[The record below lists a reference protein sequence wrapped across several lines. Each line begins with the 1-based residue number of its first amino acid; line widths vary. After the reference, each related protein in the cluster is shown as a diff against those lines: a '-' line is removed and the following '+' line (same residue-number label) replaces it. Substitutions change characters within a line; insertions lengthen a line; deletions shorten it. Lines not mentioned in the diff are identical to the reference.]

1 MPHRSCSE
9 LRASVCVLRQND
21 TESSRH
27 ARHYVSNA
35 ERCVSVWHTLVR
47 PMFEPACRA
56 LLILLITAIVSLGSA
71 SYGQTDRNLDPEGIP
86 GTLILVGGGEVPDGV
101 TELLKK
107 KSEGASVVILADAS
121 SEPLDAA
128 KSAREW
134 LSDHGLSNVVS
145 IDLGLPAEEKLAE
158 TVKVI
163 EKAGVVWIS
172 GGQQSRLAE
181 TYAGSGVENA
191 LRAML
196 QRGGTIAGTS
206 AGAAIMSKVM
216 IASGKDQPE
225 MLVGWDLLP
234 RGIVDQH
241 FSERNRLNRSRIA
254 VDQNSGCFGLGID
267 ESTAV
272 IVSGRSLRVTGKGK
286 ATVLLAKCSYRDA
299 ESYEI
304 ADGGVADLTQI
315 SRSALQRKSG
325 VNPGEPVLGVPEL
338 KSGSLVIVGGGS
350 MPKDVVDR
358 FVELAGGRDAK
369 IVVLPTAVPRNE
381 TTDEIPGFLK
391 QAEVANVTVLTQ
403 RYGEVEKEAFQSAVK
418 SATGVWFGGGRQ
430 WNFVD
435 AYEGTTAIELF
446 HDVLR
451 RGGVIGGSSAGATI
465 QGEFLVR
472 GHPLGN
478 TVMMAEGYERGFA
491 FLPGV
496 AIDQHFAQ
504 RGRQPDLLPVIRR
517 HPMLLGF
524 GIDEGTAVVVTGSKA
539 EVIGQHSAHFV
550 SAQHL
555 NSLPLEASLPLDVSS
570 AAALYTSVKSGNSI
584 ELRTFIEDQP

>member
-1 MPHRSCSE
+1 M
-9 LRASVCVLRQND
+9 
-21 TESSRH
+21 
-27 ARHYVSNA
+27 
-35 ERCVSVWHTLVR
+35 
-47 PMFEPACRA
+47 
-56 LLILLITAIVSLGSA
+56 VSLGSA
-71 SYGQTDRNLDPEGIP
+71 SYGQTDRTLDPDGIP
-86 GTLILVGGGEVPDGV
+86 GTLILVGGGEVPDGA

-107 KSEGASVVILADAS
+107 NSAEASILILADAS
-121 SEPLDAA
+121 SEPQEAA
-128 KSAREW
+128 ESARKW

-145 IDLGLPAEEKLAE
+145 VDPGLLADEKFAE
-158 TVKVI
+158 TVKLI
-163 EKAGVVWIS
+163 EKASVVWIC

-181 TYAGSGVENA
+181 AYAGSEVEDA
-191 LRAML
+191 LRAMS

-225 MLVGWDLLP
+225 MSVGWGLLP
-234 RGIVDQH
+234 GGIVDQH
-241 FSERNRLNRSRIA
+241 FSERNRLDRSRIA
-254 VDQNSGCFGLGID
+254 VDQNPGCFGLGID

-272 IVSGRSLRVTGKGK
+272 IVTGRNLHVTGKGK
-286 ATVLLAKCSYRDA
+286 ATVLLAKCDYREA

-304 ADGGVADLTQI
+304 TAGGVADLTQI
-315 SRSALQRKSG
+315 RRSALQRKSG
-325 VNPGEPVLGVPEL
+325 VNPGEPVNGPPEL

-358 FVELAGGRDAK
+358 FVELAGGRDAR
-369 IVVLPTAVPRNE
+369 IVVLPTAVPRSE
-381 TTDEIPGFLK
+381 TTDEVPGFLK
-391 QAEVANVTVLTQ
+391 RAEVSNITVLTQ
-403 RYGEVEKEAFQSAVK
+403 RYGEVETEAFRSALK

-435 AYEGTTAIELF
+435 AYEGTTSIELF

-478 TVMMAEGYERGFA
+478 TVMMAEGYETGFA

-504 RGRQPDLLPVIRR
+504 RGRQPDLLPVIKR
-517 HPMLLGF
+517 HPKLLGI

-550 SAQHL
+550 SSQHL
-555 NSLPLEASLPLDVSS
+555 RSLPQESPLPLDVSS
-570 AAALYTSVKSGNSI
+570 AAALYTTVSTGNSI
-584 ELRTFIEDQP
+584 ELQTLMEDQP

>member
-1 MPHRSCSE
+1 MPHRSRYE
-9 LRASVCVLRQND
+9 LQASVCVVRQN
-21 TESSRH
+21 H
-27 ARHYVSNA
+27 ADDHQIF
-35 ERCVSVWHTLVR
+35 TR
-47 PMFEPACRA
+47 PMFNSA
-56 LLILLITAIVSLGSA
+56 LRIQLIVLITATVLTCSSA
-71 SYGQTDRNLDPEGIP
+71 HAQTERTLDSEGIP
-86 GTLILVGGGEVPDGV
+86 GTLILVGGGEVPEGT

-107 KSEGASVVILADAS
+107 NLAGASILILADAS
-121 SEPLDAA
+121 AEPREAIE
-128 KSAREW
+128 SARQW
-134 LSDHGLSNVVS
+134 LSEHGLSNVISV
-145 IDLGLPAEEKLAE
+145 DPELPALEKFAE
-158 TVKVI
+158 TIKAI
-163 EKAGVVWIS
+163 EKTGVVWIC

-225 MLVGWDLLP
+225 IAVGWDLLP
-234 RGIVDQH
+234 DGIVDQH
-241 FSERNRLNRSRIA
+241 FSERNRLNRSRLA
-254 VDQNSGCFGLGID
+254 VDQNPGCFGLGID

-272 IVSGRSLRVTGKGK
+272 IVSGRSLQVKGKGN
-286 ATVLLAKCSYRDA
+286 ATVFLANCSYRDA
-299 ESYEI
+299 ESFEI
-304 ADGGVADLTQI
+304 PAGGVADLTQLR
-315 SRSALQRKSG
+315 RSALHRKSG
-325 VNPGEPVLGVPEL
+325 VNPGEPVHGPPEL

-358 FVELAGGRDAK
+358 FIELAGGRDAR
-369 IVVLPTAVPRNE
+369 IVVLPTAVPRAE
-381 TTDEIPGFLK
+381 TTDEVPGFLK
-391 QAEVANVTVLTQ
+391 RVEVANITVLTQ
-403 RYGEVEKEAFQSAVK
+403 RCGEVETDAFQSAVK

-435 AYEGTTAIELF
+435 AYDDTTAVELF

-539 EVIGQHSAHFV
+539 EIIGQHSAHFV

-555 NSLPLEASLPLDVSS
+555 KSLPPEAPLPLDVSS
-570 AAALYTSVKSGNSI
+570 AAAFYTTVNTGDSI
-584 ELRTFIEDQP
+584 ELRTLMEHQP

>member
-1 MPHRSCSE
+1 MPHQSHSE
-9 LRASVCVLRQND
+9 LQASVCVL
-21 TESSRH
+21 
-27 ARHYVSNA
+27 
-35 ERCVSVWHTLVR
+35 
-47 PMFEPACRA
+47 CRG
-56 LLILLITAIVSLGSA
+56 LLILLTTAIVSAGSA
-71 SYGQTDRNLDPEGIP
+71 AHAQTARNLHPDGIP
-86 GTLILVGGGEVPDGV
+86 GTLILVGGGEVPDGA
-101 TELLKK
+101 TELLRKN
-107 KSEGASVVILADAS
+107 SAEASILILADAS
-121 SEPLDAA
+121 SEPQEAA
-128 KSAREW
+128 ESARQW
-134 LSDHGLSNVVS
+134 LGEHGLFNVVS
-145 IDLGLPAEEKLAE
+145 VDPGLPADEKFAE
-158 TVKVI
+158 TVKLI
-163 EKAGVVWIS
+163 EKASVVWIC

-181 TYAGSGVENA
+181 AYAGSEVEDA

-225 MLVGWDLLP
+225 ISVGWDLLP
-234 RGIVDQH
+234 GGIVDQH

-254 VDQNSGCFGLGID
+254 VDQNPVCFGLGID

-272 IVSGRSLRVTGKGK
+272 IVSGRSFQVTGKGK
-286 ATVLLAKCSYRDA
+286 ATVLLAKCSYREA

-304 ADGGVADLTQI
+304 ATGGVADLTQI
-315 SRSALQRKSG
+315 RRSALERGTG
-325 VNPGEPVLGVPEL
+325 VDPGEPVNGPPEL

-358 FVELAGGRDAK
+358 FVELAGGRDAR
-369 IVVLPTAVPRNE
+369 IVVLPTAVPRSE
-381 TTDEIPGFLK
+381 TTDEVPGFLK
-391 QAEVANVTVLTQ
+391 RAEVSNITVLTQ
-403 RYGEVEKEAFQSAVK
+403 RYGEVEKEAFQSAVE

-435 AYEGTTAIELF
+435 AYDGTTAAKLF

-504 RGRQPDLLPVIRR
+504 RGRQPDLLPVIKR
-517 HPMLLGF
+517 HPKLLGI
-524 GIDEGTAVVVTGSKA
+524 GIDEGTAVVVTGSQA
-539 EVIGQHSAHFV
+539 EVIGQHSAHFL

-555 NSLPLEASLPLDVSS
+555 KSLPPEATLPLDVRS
-570 AAALYTSVKSGNSI
+570 AAALYTTVKTGNSI
-584 ELRTFIEDQP
+584 ELRSLMENQP

>member
-1 MPHRSCSE
+1 MPHRSRYE
-9 LRASVCVLRQND
+9 LQASVCVVRQN
-21 TESSRH
+21 
-27 ARHYVSNA
+27 
-35 ERCVSVWHTLVR
+35 HTDDHQIFTR
-47 PMFEPACRA
+47 PMFNPALRTQ
-56 LLILLITAIVSLGSA
+56 LIVLITATVLTCSSA
-71 SYGQTDRNLDPEGIP
+71 HAQTEPTLDSEGIP
-86 GTLILVGGGEVPDGV
+86 GTLILVGGGEVPEGT
-101 TELLKK
+101 TELLEKNLA
-107 KSEGASVVILADAS
+107 GASILILADAS
-121 SEPLDAA
+121 AEPREAIE
-128 KSAREW
+128 SARHW
-134 LSDHGLSNVVS
+134 LSEHDLSDVISV
-145 IDLGLPAEEKLAE
+145 DPELPAPEKFAE
-158 TVKVI
+158 TIKAI
-163 EKAGVVWIS
+163 EKTGVVWIC
-172 GGQQSRLAE
+172 GGQQSRLAA

-225 MLVGWDLLP
+225 ISVGWDFLP
-234 RGIVDQH
+234 DGIVDQH

-254 VDQNSGCFGLGID
+254 VDQNPGCFGLGID

-272 IVSGRSLRVTGKGK
+272 IVSGRSLQVTGKGK
-286 ATVLLAKCSYRDA
+286 ATVLLANCNYRDA
-299 ESYEI
+299 ESFEI
-304 ADGGVADLTQI
+304 AAGGVADLTQLR
-315 SRSALQRKSG
+315 RSALQRKSG
-325 VNPGEPVLGVPEL
+325 VNPGEPVHGPPEL

-358 FVELAGGRDAK
+358 FIELAGGRDAR
-369 IVVLPTAVPRNE
+369 IVVLPTAVPRAE
-381 TTDEIPGFLK
+381 TTDEVPGFLK
-391 QAEVANVTVLTQ
+391 RAEVANITVLTQ
-403 RYGEVEKEAFQSAVK
+403 RCGEVETDEFQSAVK

-435 AYEGTTAIELF
+435 AYNDTTAVELF
-446 HDVLR
+446 HDVLH

-517 HPMLLGF
+517 HPKLLGI

-555 NSLPLEASLPLDVSS
+555 KSLPPEASLPLGVSS
-570 AAALYTSVKSGNSI
+570 AAALYTTVNTGDSI
-584 ELRTFIEDQP
+584 ELRTLMEHQP

>member
-1 MPHRSCSE
+1 LSAIAHDPERVRIVADRFRANEYRTMLHQSHSE
-9 LRASVCVLRQND
+9 LQASVCVL
-21 TESSRH
+21 
-27 ARHYVSNA
+27 
-35 ERCVSVWHTLVR
+35 
-47 PMFEPACRA
+47 CRG
-56 LLILLITAIVSLGSA
+56 LLILLITAIVSTGYA
-71 SYGQTDRNLDPEGIP
+71 AHAQAAQTLDPEGIP

-107 KSEGASVVILADAS
+107 KSDGTSIVILADAS
-121 SEPLDAA
+121 SEPLEAA
-128 KSAREW
+128 ESARQW
-134 LSDHGLSNVVS
+134 LSGHGLSNIVS
-145 IDLGLPAEEKLAE
+145 VDHGLPAEEKFAE
-158 TVKVI
+158 TVKAI
-163 EKAGVVWIS
+163 EKATFVWIC

-181 TYAGSGVENA
+181 AYAGSGVESA

-225 MLVGWDLLP
+225 IAVGWDLLP
-234 RGIVDQH
+234 GGIVDQH
-241 FSERNRLNRSRIA
+241 FGERSRLSRSQIA
-254 VDQNSGCFGLGID
+254 VGQNAGCFGLGID

-272 IVSGRSLRVTGKGK
+272 IVSGRSLQVTGKGK
-286 ATVLLAKCSYRDA
+286 ATVLLAKCGYREA

-304 ADGGVADLTQI
+304 AAGGVADLTQI
-315 SRSALQRKSG
+315 RRSALQRKSG
-325 VNPGEPVLGVPEL
+325 VNPGEPVNGPPEL

-350 MPKDVVDR
+350 MPKDLVDR
-358 FVELAGGRDAK
+358 FVELAGGRDAR
-369 IVVLPTAVPRNE
+369 IVVLPTAVPRSE
-381 TTDEIPGFLK
+381 TTDEVPGFLK
-391 QAEVANVTVLTQ
+391 RAEVANITVLTQ
-403 RYGEVEKEAFQSAVK
+403 RYSEVETDAFQSALK

-435 AYEGTTAIELF
+435 AYEGTTAVELF

-491 FLPGV
+491 FLPSV

-504 RGRQPDLLPVIRR
+504 RGRQPDLLPVIKR
-517 HPMLLGF
+517 HPKLLGI

-555 NSLPLEASLPLDVSS
+555 KSMPPEASLPLDVSS
-570 AAALYTSVKSGNSI
+570 AAALYTTVNTGDSI
-584 ELRTFIEDQP
+584 ELRTLMENQP

>member
-1 MPHRSCSE
+1 MPHRSRYE
-9 LRASVCVLRQND
+9 LQASVCVVRQN
-21 TESSRH
+21 
-27 ARHYVSNA
+27 
-35 ERCVSVWHTLVR
+35 HTDDHQIFTR
-47 PMFEPACRA
+47 PMFNPALRTQ
-56 LLILLITAIVSLGSA
+56 LIVLITATVLTCSSA
-71 SYGQTDRNLDPEGIP
+71 HAQTERTLDSEGIP
-86 GTLILVGGGEVPDGV
+86 GTLILVGGGEVPEGT
-101 TELLKK
+101 TELLEKNLA
-107 KSEGASVVILADAS
+107 GASILILADAS
-121 SEPLDAA
+121 AEPREAIE
-128 KSAREW
+128 SARHW
-134 LSDHGLSNVVS
+134 LSEHGLSNVISV
-145 IDLGLPAEEKLAE
+145 DPELPAPEKFAE
-158 TVKVI
+158 TIKAI
-163 EKAGVVWIS
+163 EKAGVVWIC

-225 MLVGWDLLP
+225 IAVGWDLLP
-234 RGIVDQH
+234 DGIVDQH

-254 VDQNSGCFGLGID
+254 VDQNPGCFGLGID

-272 IVSGRSLRVTGKGK
+272 IVSGRSLQVKGKGN
-286 ATVLLAKCSYRDA
+286 ATVFLANCSYRDA
-299 ESYEI
+299 ESFEI
-304 ADGGVADLTQI
+304 PAGGVADLTQLR
-315 SRSALQRKSG
+315 RSALQRKSG
-325 VNPGEPVLGVPEL
+325 VNPGEPVHGPPEL

-350 MPKDVVDR
+350 MPKEVVDR
-358 FVELAGGRDAK
+358 FVEFAGGRDAR
-369 IVVLPTAVPRNE
+369 IVVLPTAVPRAE
-381 TTDEIPGFLK
+381 TTDEVPGFLK
-391 QAEVANVTVLTQ
+391 RAEVANITVLTQ
-403 RYGEVEKEAFQSAVK
+403 RCGEVETDAFQSAVK

-435 AYEGTTAIELF
+435 AYDDTTAVELF

-504 RGRQPDLLPVIRR
+504 RGRQPDLLPVVRR
-517 HPMLLGF
+517 HPKLLGI
-524 GIDEGTAVVVTGSKA
+524 GNDEGTAVVVTGSKA
-539 EVIGQHSAHFV
+539 EVIGLHSAHFV

-555 NSLPLEASLPLDVSS
+555 KSLPPETSLPLDVSS
-570 AAALYTSVKSGNSI
+570 AAALYTTVSTGNSI
-584 ELRTFIEDQP
+584 ELRTLIEDQP

>member
-1 MPHRSCSE
+1 
-9 LRASVCVLRQND
+9 
-21 TESSRH
+21 
-27 ARHYVSNA
+27 
-35 ERCVSVWHTLVR
+35 
-47 PMFEPACRA
+47 MFDPAIRT
-56 LLILLITAIVSLGSA
+56 LLIVLITAIVSTCSA
-71 SYGQTDRNLDPEGIP
+71 AHAQTERTLDSEGIP
-86 GTLILVGGGEVPDGV
+86 GTLILVGGGEVPEGA
-101 TELLKK
+101 TELLRKNLA
-107 KSEGASVVILADAS
+107 GASILILADAS
-121 SEPLDAA
+121 SEPREAA
-128 KSAREW
+128 ESAREW
-134 LSDHGLSNVVS
+134 LSEHGLSNVVS
-145 IDLGLPAEEKLAE
+145 VDPGLPLPEKFGV
-158 TVKVI
+158 TVKAI
-163 EKAGVVWIS
+163 EKASVVWIC

-181 TYAGSGVENA
+181 VYAGFGVENA

-225 MLVGWDLLP
+225 ISVGWDLLP
-234 RGIVDQH
+234 GGIVDQH

-254 VDQNSGCFGLGID
+254 VDQNPGCFGLGID

-272 IVSGRSLRVTGKGK
+272 IVSGRSLQVTGKGK
-286 ATVLLAKCSYRDA
+286 ATVLLAKCNYRDA
-299 ESYEI
+299 ESSEI
-304 ADGGVADLTQI
+304 AAGGVADLTQLR
-315 SRSALQRKSG
+315 RSALQRKSG
-325 VNPGEPVLGVPEL
+325 VNPGEPVHGTPEL

-358 FVELAGGRDAK
+358 FIDLAGGRDAR
-369 IVVLPTAVPRNE
+369 IVVLPTAVPRSE
-381 TTDEIPGFLK
+381 TTDEVPGFLK
-391 QAEVANVTVLTQ
+391 RAEVEDITVLTQ
-403 RYGEVEKEAFQSAVK
+403 RYGEVETDEFQSALK

-435 AYEGTTAIELF
+435 AYEGTTAVELF

-504 RGRQPDLLPVIRR
+504 RGRQPDLLPVIKRN
-517 HPMLLGF
+517 PKLLGV

-555 NSLPLEASLPLDVSS
+555 KLLTPETSLPLDVSS
-570 AAALYTSVKSGNSI
+570 AAALYTTVNTGDSI
-584 ELRTFIEDQP
+584 ELQTLMEDQP

>member
-1 MPHRSCSE
+1 MFNPA
-9 LRASVCVLRQND
+9 LRTQ
-21 TESSRH
+21 
-27 ARHYVSNA
+27 
-35 ERCVSVWHTLVR
+35 
-47 PMFEPACRA
+47 
-56 LLILLITAIVSLGSA
+56 LIVLITATVLTCSSA
-71 SYGQTDRNLDPEGIP
+71 HAQTEPTLDSEGIP
-86 GTLILVGGGEVPDGV
+86 GTLILVGGGEVPEGT
-101 TELLKK
+101 TELLEKNLA
-107 KSEGASVVILADAS
+107 GASILILADAS
-121 SEPLDAA
+121 AEPREAIE
-128 KSAREW
+128 SARHW
-134 LSDHGLSNVVS
+134 LSEHDLSDVISV
-145 IDLGLPAEEKLAE
+145 DPELPAPEKFAE
-158 TVKVI
+158 TIKAI
-163 EKAGVVWIS
+163 EKTGVVWIC
-172 GGQQSRLAE
+172 GGQQSRLAA

-225 MLVGWDLLP
+225 ISVGWDFLP
-234 RGIVDQH
+234 DGIVDQH

-254 VDQNSGCFGLGID
+254 VDQNPGCFGLGID

-272 IVSGRSLRVTGKGK
+272 IVSGRSLQVTGKGK
-286 ATVLLAKCSYRDA
+286 ATVLLANCNYRDA
-299 ESYEI
+299 ESFEI
-304 ADGGVADLTQI
+304 AAGGVADLTQLR
-315 SRSALQRKSG
+315 RSALQRKSG
-325 VNPGEPVLGVPEL
+325 VNPGEPVHGPPEL

-358 FVELAGGRDAK
+358 FIELAGGRDAR
-369 IVVLPTAVPRNE
+369 IVVLPTAVPRAE
-381 TTDEIPGFLK
+381 TTDEVPGFLK
-391 QAEVANVTVLTQ
+391 RAEVANITVLTQ
-403 RYGEVEKEAFQSAVK
+403 RCGEVETDEFQSAVK

-435 AYEGTTAIELF
+435 AYNDTTAVELF
-446 HDVLR
+446 HDVLH

-517 HPMLLGF
+517 HPKLLGI

-555 NSLPLEASLPLDVSS
+555 KSLPPEASLPLDVSS
-570 AAALYTSVKSGNSI
+570 AAALYTTVNTGDSI
-584 ELRTFIEDQP
+584 ELRTLMEHQP

>member
-1 MPHRSCSE
+1 MPHRSRSE
-9 LRASVCVLRQND
+9 LQVSVCVLRQN
-21 TESSRH
+21 
-27 ARHYVSNA
+27 
-35 ERCVSVWHTLVR
+35 HTDYQQIFTRL
-47 PMFEPACRA
+47 MFDPALRT
-56 LLILLITAIVSLGSA
+56 LLIVLITALVSACSA
-71 SYGQTDRNLDPEGIP
+71 AHAQTERTLDSEGIP
-86 GTLILVGGGEVPDGV
+86 GTLILVGGGEVPEGA

-107 KSEGASVVILADAS
+107 NLAGASILILADAS
-121 SEPLDAA
+121 AEPRDATE
-128 KSAREW
+128 SARQW
-134 LSDHGLSNVVS
+134 LSEDGLSNVISVDS
-145 IDLGLPAEEKLAE
+145 GLPAPEKFAE
-158 TVKVI
+158 TIKAI
-163 EKAGVVWIS
+163 EKAGVVWIC

-225 MLVGWDLLP
+225 ISVGWDLLP
-234 RGIVDQH
+234 DGIVDQH

-254 VDQNSGCFGLGID
+254 VDQNPGCFGLGID

-272 IVSGRSLRVTGKGK
+272 IVSGRSLQVIGKGK
-286 ATVLLAKCSYRDA
+286 ATVLLAKCNYRDA
-299 ESYEI
+299 ESFEI
-304 ADGGVADLTQI
+304 AAGGVADLTQLR
-315 SRSALQRKSG
+315 RSALQRKSG
-325 VNPGEPVLGVPEL
+325 VNPGEPVHVPPEL

-358 FVELAGGRDAK
+358 FIELAGGRDAR
-369 IVVLPTAVPRNE
+369 IVVLPTAVPRGE
-381 TTDEIPGFLK
+381 TTDEVPGFLK
-391 QAEVANVTVLTQ
+391 RADVANITVLT
-403 RYGEVEKEAFQSAVK
+403 RRHGEVETDAFQSALK

-435 AYEGTTAIELF
+435 AYEGTTAVELF

-504 RGRQPDLLPVIRR
+504 RGRQPDLLPVVRR
-517 HPMLLGF
+517 HPKLLGI

-555 NSLPLEASLPLDVSS
+555 KSLPPETSLPLDVSS
-570 AAALYTSVKSGNSI
+570 AAALYTTVSTGNSI
-584 ELRTFIEDQP
+584 ELRTLIEDQP

>member
-1 MPHRSCSE
+1 MPHRSRFE
-9 LRASVCVLRQND
+9 LQASVCVLRQND
-21 TESSRH
+21 NESSRD
-27 ARHYVSNA
+27 ARHSVSNA

-47 PMFEPACRA
+47 PMFKPVCRA
-56 LLILLITAIVSLGSA
+56 LLIVLITAIVSTGYA
-71 SYGQTDRNLDPEGIP
+71 AHAQAAQTLDPEGIH
-86 GTLILVGGGEVPDGV
+86 GTLILVGGGEVPDGA

-107 KSEGASVVILADAS
+107 KSAEASILILADAS
-121 SEPLDAA
+121 SEPLEAA
-128 KSAREW
+128 ESARKW
-134 LSDHGLSNVVS
+134 LSEQGLSNVVS
-145 IDLGLPAEEKLAE
+145 VAPGLPAEEKFAE
-158 TVKVI
+158 TIKAI
-163 EKAGVVWIS
+163 EKAGVVWIC

-181 TYAGSGVENA
+181 TYAGSGVESA

-225 MLVGWDLLP
+225 ISVGWDLLSG
-234 RGIVDQH
+234 GIVDQH
-241 FSERNRLNRSRIA
+241 FSERNRLNRSRVA
-254 VDQNSGCFGLGID
+254 VDQNPGCFGLGID

-272 IVSGRSLRVTGKGK
+272 IVSGRSLQVTGKSK
-286 ATVLLAKCSYRDA
+286 ATVLLAKCNYCDA
-299 ESYEI
+299 ESFEI
-304 ADGGVADLTQI
+304 AAGGVADLTQLR
-315 SRSALQRKSG
+315 RSALQRKSG
-325 VNPGEPVLGVPEL
+325 VNPGEPINGPPEL

-358 FVELAGGRDAK
+358 FIELAGGRDAR
-369 IVVLPTAVPRNE
+369 IVVLPTAVPRSE
-381 TTDEIPGFLK
+381 ATDEVPGFLK
-391 QAEVANVTVLTQ
+391 RAEVANITVLTQ
-403 RYGEVEKEAFQSAVK
+403 RYSEVETEAFQSAMK

-435 AYEGTTAIELF
+435 AYDGTTAIELF

-504 RGRQPDLLPVIRR
+504 RGRQPDLLPVIKR
-517 HPMLLGF
+517 HSKLLGI

-539 EVIGQHSAHFV
+539 EVIGQHSAHFL
-550 SAQHL
+550 STQNL
-555 NSLPLEASLPLDVSS
+555 KSLPPETSLPLDVSS
-570 AAALYTSVKSGNSI
+570 AAALYTVVKSGNSI
-584 ELRTFIEDQP
+584 ELRNLMED

>member
-1 MPHRSCSE
+1 MPHRSRYE
-9 LRASVCVLRQND
+9 LQASVCVVRQN
-21 TESSRH
+21 
-27 ARHYVSNA
+27 
-35 ERCVSVWHTLVR
+35 HTDDHQIFTR
-47 PMFEPACRA
+47 PMFNPALRTQ
-56 LLILLITAIVSLGSA
+56 LIVLITATVLTCSSA
-71 SYGQTDRNLDPEGIP
+71 HAQTEPTLDSEGIP
-86 GTLILVGGGEVPDGV
+86 GTLILVGGGEVPEGT
-101 TELLKK
+101 TELLEKNLA
-107 KSEGASVVILADAS
+107 GASILILADAS
-121 SEPLDAA
+121 AEPREAIE
-128 KSAREW
+128 SARHW
-134 LSDHGLSNVVS
+134 LSEHDLSDVISV
-145 IDLGLPAEEKLAE
+145 DPELPAPEKFAE
-158 TVKVI
+158 TIKAI
-163 EKAGVVWIS
+163 EKTGVVWIC
-172 GGQQSRLAE
+172 GGQQSRLAA

-225 MLVGWDLLP
+225 ISVGWDFLP
-234 RGIVDQH
+234 DGIVDQH

-254 VDQNSGCFGLGID
+254 VDQNPGCFGLGID

-272 IVSGRSLRVTGKGK
+272 IVSGRSLQVTGKGK
-286 ATVLLAKCSYRDA
+286 ATVLLANCNYRDA
-299 ESYEI
+299 ESFEI
-304 ADGGVADLTQI
+304 AAGGVADLTQLR
-315 SRSALQRKSG
+315 RSALQRKSG
-325 VNPGEPVLGVPEL
+325 VNPGEPVHGPPEL

-358 FVELAGGRDAK
+358 FIELAGGRDAR
-369 IVVLPTAVPRNE
+369 IVVLPTAVPRAE
-381 TTDEIPGFLK
+381 TTDEVPGFLK
-391 QAEVANVTVLTQ
+391 RAEVANITVLTQ
-403 RYGEVEKEAFQSAVK
+403 RCGEVETDEFQSAVK

-435 AYEGTTAIELF
+435 AYNDTTAVELF
-446 HDVLR
+446 HDVLH

-517 HPMLLGF
+517 HPKLLGI

-555 NSLPLEASLPLDVSS
+555 KSLPPEASLPLDVSS
-570 AAALYTSVKSGNSI
+570 AAALYTTVNTGDSI
-584 ELRTFIEDQP
+584 ELRTLMEHQP

>member
-1 MPHRSCSE
+1 MPHRSRYE
-9 LRASVCVLRQND
+9 LQASVCVVRQN
-21 TESSRH
+21 
-27 ARHYVSNA
+27 
-35 ERCVSVWHTLVR
+35 HTDDHQIFTR
-47 PMFEPACRA
+47 PMFNPALRTQ
-56 LLILLITAIVSLGSA
+56 LIVLITATVLTCSSA
-71 SYGQTDRNLDPEGIP
+71 HAQTEPTLDSEGIP
-86 GTLILVGGGEVPDGV
+86 GTLILVGGGEVPEGT
-101 TELLKK
+101 TELLEKNLA
-107 KSEGASVVILADAS
+107 GASILILADAS
-121 SEPLDAA
+121 AEPREAIE
-128 KSAREW
+128 SARHW
-134 LSDHGLSNVVS
+134 LSEHDLSDVISV
-145 IDLGLPAEEKLAE
+145 DPELPAPEKVAE
-158 TVKVI
+158 TIKAI
-163 EKAGVVWIS
+163 EKTGVVWIC
-172 GGQQSRLAE
+172 GGQQSRLAA

-225 MLVGWDLLP
+225 ISVGWDFLP
-234 RGIVDQH
+234 DGIVDQH

-254 VDQNSGCFGLGID
+254 VDQNPGCFGLGID

-272 IVSGRSLRVTGKGK
+272 IVSGRSLQVTGKGK
-286 ATVLLAKCSYRDA
+286 ATVLLANCNYRDA
-299 ESYEI
+299 ESFEI
-304 ADGGVADLTQI
+304 AAGGVADLTQLR
-315 SRSALQRKSG
+315 RSALQRKSG
-325 VNPGEPVLGVPEL
+325 VNPGEPVHGPPEL

-358 FVELAGGRDAK
+358 FIELAGGRDAR
-369 IVVLPTAVPRNE
+369 IVVLPTAVPRAE
-381 TTDEIPGFLK
+381 TTDEVPGFLK
-391 QAEVANVTVLTQ
+391 RAEVANITVLTQ
-403 RYGEVEKEAFQSAVK
+403 RCGEVETDEFQSAVK

-435 AYEGTTAIELF
+435 AYNDTTAVELF
-446 HDVLR
+446 HDVLH

-517 HPMLLGF
+517 HPKLLGI

-555 NSLPLEASLPLDVSS
+555 KSLPPEASLPLDVSS
-570 AAALYTSVKSGNSI
+570 AAALYTTVNTGDSI
-584 ELRTFIEDQP
+584 ELRTLMEHQP

>member
-1 MPHRSCSE
+1 MPHRSRSE
-9 LRASVCVLRQND
+9 LQASVCVLRQN
-21 TESSRH
+21 
-27 ARHYVSNA
+27 
-35 ERCVSVWHTLVR
+35 HTDYQQIFTRL
-47 PMFEPACRA
+47 MFDPALRT
-56 LLILLITAIVSLGSA
+56 LLIVLITALVSACSA
-71 SYGQTDRNLDPEGIP
+71 AHAQTERTLDSEGIP
-86 GTLILVGGGEVPDGV
+86 GTLILVGGGEVPEGA

-107 KSEGASVVILADAS
+107 NLAGASILILADAS
-121 SEPLDAA
+121 AEPREATE
-128 KSAREW
+128 SARQW
-134 LSDHGLSNVVS
+134 LSEDGLSNVISVDS
-145 IDLGLPAEEKLAE
+145 GLPAPEKFAE
-158 TVKVI
+158 TIKAI
-163 EKAGVVWIS
+163 ENASVVWIC

-225 MLVGWDLLP
+225 ISVGWDLLP
-234 RGIVDQH
+234 DGIVDQH

-254 VDQNSGCFGLGID
+254 VDQNPACFGLGID

-272 IVSGRSLRVTGKGK
+272 IVSGRSLQVIGKGK
-286 ATVLLAKCSYRDA
+286 ATVLLAKCNYRDA
-299 ESYEI
+299 ESFEI
-304 ADGGVADLTQI
+304 AAGGVADLTQLR
-315 SRSALQRKSG
+315 RSALQRKSG
-325 VNPGEPVLGVPEL
+325 VNPGEPVHVPPEL

-350 MPKDVVDR
+350 MPKDVVVR
-358 FVELAGGRDAK
+358 FIELAGGRDAR
-369 IVVLPTAVPRNE
+369 IVVLPTAVSRSE
-381 TTDEIPGFLK
+381 ATDEVPGFLK
-391 QAEVANVTVLTQ
+391 RAEVANIRVLNQ
-403 RYGEVEKEAFQSAVK
+403 RYGEVETDAFQSAVK

-435 AYEGTTAIELF
+435 AYDDTTAVELF

-504 RGRQPDLLPVIRR
+504 RGRQPDLLPVVRR
-517 HPMLLGF
+517 HPKLLGI

-539 EVIGQHSAHFV
+539 EVIGLHSAHFV

-555 NSLPLEASLPLDVSS
+555 KSLPPETSLPLDVSS
-570 AAALYTSVKSGNSI
+570 AAALYTTVSTGNSI
-584 ELRTFIEDQP
+584 ELRTLIEDQP

>member
-1 MPHRSCSE
+1 MFNPA
-9 LRASVCVLRQND
+9 LRTQ
-21 TESSRH
+21 
-27 ARHYVSNA
+27 
-35 ERCVSVWHTLVR
+35 
-47 PMFEPACRA
+47 
-56 LLILLITAIVSLGSA
+56 LIVLITATVLTCSSA
-71 SYGQTDRNLDPEGIP
+71 HAQTEPTLDSEGIP
-86 GTLILVGGGEVPDGV
+86 GTLILVGGGEVPEGT
-101 TELLKK
+101 TELLEKNLA
-107 KSEGASVVILADAS
+107 GASILILADAS
-121 SEPLDAA
+121 AEPREAIE
-128 KSAREW
+128 SARHW
-134 LSDHGLSNVVS
+134 LSEHDLSDVISV
-145 IDLGLPAEEKLAE
+145 DPELPAPEKFAE
-158 TVKVI
+158 TIKAI
-163 EKAGVVWIS
+163 EKTGVVWIC
-172 GGQQSRLAE
+172 GGQQSRLAA

-225 MLVGWDLLP
+225 ISVGWDFLP
-234 RGIVDQH
+234 DGIVDQH

-254 VDQNSGCFGLGID
+254 VDQNPGCFGLGID

-272 IVSGRSLRVTGKGK
+272 IVSGRSLQVTGKGK
-286 ATVLLAKCSYRDA
+286 ATVLLANCNYRDA
-299 ESYEI
+299 ESFEI
-304 ADGGVADLTQI
+304 AAGGVADLTQLR
-315 SRSALQRKSG
+315 RSALQRKSG
-325 VNPGEPVLGVPEL
+325 VNPGEPVHGPPEL

-358 FVELAGGRDAK
+358 FIELAGGRDAR
-369 IVVLPTAVPRNE
+369 IVVLPTAVPRAE
-381 TTDEIPGFLK
+381 TTDEVPGFLK
-391 QAEVANVTVLTQ
+391 RAEVANITVLTQ
-403 RYGEVEKEAFQSAVK
+403 RCGEVETDEFQSAVK

-435 AYEGTTAIELF
+435 AYNDTTAVELF
-446 HDVLR
+446 HDVLH

-517 HPMLLGF
+517 HPKLLGI

-555 NSLPLEASLPLDVSS
+555 KSLPPEASLPLGVSS
-570 AAALYTSVKSGNSI
+570 AAALYTTVNTGDSI
-584 ELRTFIEDQP
+584 ELRTLMEHQP

>member
-1 MPHRSCSE
+1 MLHQSHSE
-9 LRASVCVLRQND
+9 LQASVCVL
-21 TESSRH
+21 
-27 ARHYVSNA
+27 
-35 ERCVSVWHTLVR
+35 
-47 PMFEPACRA
+47 CRG
-56 LLILLITAIVSLGSA
+56 LLILLITAIVSTGSA
-71 SYGQTDRNLDPEGIP
+71 AHAQTARTLDPEGIH
-86 GTLILVGGGEVPDGV
+86 GTLILVGGGKVPDGT

-107 KSEGASVVILADAS
+107 NSAEASILILADAS
-121 SEPLDAA
+121 SEPQEAA
-128 KSAREW
+128 ESARKW
-134 LSDHGLSNVVS
+134 LSDHGLSNVASVDS
-145 IDLGLPAEEKLAE
+145 GLPADMKFAE
-158 TVKVI
+158 TVKAI
-163 EKAGVVWIS
+163 EKAGVVWIC

-181 TYAGSGVENA
+181 AYAGSGVEDA

-216 IASGKDQPE
+216 IASGKEQPE
-225 MLVGWDLLP
+225 ISVGWDLLQ
-234 RGIVDQH
+234 GCLVDQH

-254 VDQNSGCFGLGID
+254 VDQNPGCFGLGID

-272 IVSGRSLRVTGKGK
+272 IVSGRSLLVTGKGK
-286 ATVLLAKCSYRDA
+286 ATVLLAKCSYREA
-299 ESYEI
+299 ESCEI
-304 ADGGVADLTQI
+304 AAGGVADLTQI
-315 SRSALQRKSG
+315 RRSALQRKSG
-325 VNPGEPVLGVPEL
+325 VNPGEPVKGPPEL

-358 FVELAGGRDAK
+358 FVELAGGRDAR
-369 IVVLPTAVPRNE
+369 IVVLPTAVPRSE
-381 TTDEIPGFLK
+381 TTDEVPGFLK
-391 QAEVANVTVLTQ
+391 RAEVANITVLTQ
-403 RYGEVEKEAFQSAVK
+403 RYAEVETEAFQSALK

-504 RGRQPDLLPVIRR
+504 RGRQPDLLPVIKR
-517 HPMLLGF
+517 HPKLLGI
-524 GIDEGTAVVVTGSKA
+524 GIDEGTAVVVIGSKA

-550 SAQHL
+550 SAQL
-555 NSLPLEASLPLDVSS
+555 LKSMPPEASLPLDVSS
-570 AAALYTSVKSGNSI
+570 AAALYTTVSTGNSI
-584 ELRTFIEDQP
+584 ELRTLMENQP

>member
-1 MPHRSCSE
+1 MPHRSRSE
-9 LRASVCVLRQND
+9 LQASVCVSRQN
-21 TESSRH
+21 
-27 ARHYVSNA
+27 
-35 ERCVSVWHTLVR
+35 HTDDQQIFTRL
-47 PMFEPACRA
+47 MFDPAIRT
-56 LLILLITAIVSLGSA
+56 LLIVLITAIVSTCSA
-71 SYGQTDRNLDPEGIP
+71 AHAQTERTLDSEGIP
-86 GTLILVGGGEVPDGV
+86 GTLILVGGGEVPEGA

-107 KSEGASVVILADAS
+107 NLAGASILILADAS
-121 SEPLDAA
+121 SEPREAA
-128 KSAREW
+128 ESAREW
-134 LSDHGLSNVVS
+134 LSEHGLSNVVS
-145 IDLGLPAEEKLAE
+145 VDPGLPSPEKFGV
-158 TVKVI
+158 TVKAI
-163 EKAGVVWIS
+163 EKASVVWIC

-181 TYAGSGVENA
+181 VYAGSGVENA

-225 MLVGWDLLP
+225 ISVGWDLLP
-234 RGIVDQH
+234 GGIVDQH

-254 VDQNSGCFGLGID
+254 VDQNPGCFGLGID

-272 IVSGRSLRVTGKGK
+272 IVSGRSLQVTGKGK
-286 ATVLLAKCSYRDA
+286 ATVLLAKCNYRDA
-299 ESYEI
+299 ESSEI
-304 ADGGVADLTQI
+304 AAGGVADLTQLR
-315 SRSALQRKSG
+315 RSALQRKSG
-325 VNPGEPVLGVPEL
+325 VNPGEPVHGTPEL

-358 FVELAGGRDAK
+358 FIDLAGGRDAR
-369 IVVLPTAVPRNE
+369 IVVLPTAAPRSE
-381 TTDEIPGFLK
+381 TTDEVPGFLK
-391 QAEVANVTVLTQ
+391 RAEVEDITVLTQ
-403 RYGEVEKEAFQSAVK
+403 RYGEVETDEFQSALK

-435 AYEGTTAIELF
+435 AYEGTTAVELF

-504 RGRQPDLLPVIRR
+504 RGRQPDLLPVINRN
-517 HPMLLGF
+517 PKLLGV

-555 NSLPLEASLPLDVSS
+555 KLLTPETSLPMDVSS
-570 AAALYTSVKSGNSI
+570 AAALYTTVNTGDSI
-584 ELRTFIEDQP
+584 ELQTLMEDQP

>member
-1 MPHRSCSE
+1 MFNPA
-9 LRASVCVLRQND
+9 LRTQ
-21 TESSRH
+21 
-27 ARHYVSNA
+27 
-35 ERCVSVWHTLVR
+35 
-47 PMFEPACRA
+47 
-56 LLILLITAIVSLGSA
+56 LIVLITATVLTCSSA
-71 SYGQTDRNLDPEGIP
+71 HAQTEPTLDSEGIP
-86 GTLILVGGGEVPDGV
+86 GTLILVGGGEVPEGT
-101 TELLKK
+101 TELLEKNLA
-107 KSEGASVVILADAS
+107 GASILILADAS
-121 SEPLDAA
+121 AEPREAIE
-128 KSAREW
+128 SARHW
-134 LSDHGLSNVVS
+134 LSEHDLSDVISV
-145 IDLGLPAEEKLAE
+145 DPELPAPEKFAE
-158 TVKVI
+158 TIKAI
-163 EKAGVVWIS
+163 EKTGVVWIC
-172 GGQQSRLAE
+172 GGQQSRLAA

-225 MLVGWDLLP
+225 ISVGWDFLP
-234 RGIVDQH
+234 DGIVDQH

-254 VDQNSGCFGLGID
+254 VDQNPGCFGLGID

-272 IVSGRSLRVTGKGK
+272 IVSGRSLQVTGKGK
-286 ATVLLAKCSYRDA
+286 ATVLLANCNYRDA
-299 ESYEI
+299 ESFEI
-304 ADGGVADLTQI
+304 AAGGVADLTQLR
-315 SRSALQRKSG
+315 RSALQRKSG
-325 VNPGEPVLGVPEL
+325 VNPGEPVHGPPEL

-358 FVELAGGRDAK
+358 FIELAGGRDAR
-369 IVVLPTAVPRNE
+369 IVVLPTAVPRAE
-381 TTDEIPGFLK
+381 TTDEVPGFLK
-391 QAEVANVTVLTQ
+391 RAEVANITVLTQ
-403 RYGEVEKEAFQSAVK
+403 RCGEVETDEFQSAVK

-435 AYEGTTAIELF
+435 AYNDTTAVEFF
-446 HDVLR
+446 HDVLH

-517 HPMLLGF
+517 HPKLLGI

-555 NSLPLEASLPLDVSS
+555 KSLPPEASLPLGVSS
-570 AAALYTSVKSGNSI
+570 AAALYTTVNTGDSI
-584 ELRTFIEDQP
+584 ELRTLMEHQP